1 MTGFPLSAILV
12 LSEIKKD
19 GGPPHDHAQRQTPA
33 GRAGLF
39 CPVLLRLFPAL
50 PVGVPYNGGTI
61 HIYAIPMMLLM
72 ALYVCWVN
80 GGQPLHR
87 RDFLRRRGDLGLFL
101 LPYLALLMVAA
112 SFLEAA
118 ILGRFSVDLVC
129 MAVLTFL
136 IGLCEEGL
144 FRSCLL
150 KDRGPG
156 TARAVGLLLYSS
168 VTFAVLHMVNVAG
181 GLPVEAAVTQSLG
194 SFPFGLVAGF
204 LYLRTGHLTG
214 LAFWHMS
221 VDYKIF
227 ASMAA
232 PLKSVLV
239 VGELVD
245 LVMIAAL
252 VWGVVRTVQDGKKQ
266 RKAGA

>member
-1 MTGFPLSAILV
+1 M
-12 LSEIKKD
+12 
-19 GGPPHDHAQRQTPA
+19 
-33 GRAGLF
+33 
-39 CPVLLRLFPAL
+39 
-50 PVGVPYNGGTI
+50 PYNGGTI

-87 RDFLRRRGDLGLFL
+87 RDFLRRKGDLGLFL

-181 GLPVEAAVTQSLG
+181 GLPVEGRGDPVPGVLPLRPGGGGPVSAHRASDG
-194 SFPFGLVAGF
+194 AGLLAHE
-204 LYLRTGHLTG
+204 RG
-214 LAFWHMS
+214 L
-221 VDYKIF
+221 
-227 ASMAA
+227 
-232 PLKSVLV
+232 
-239 VGELVD
+239 
-245 LVMIAAL
+245 
-252 VWGVVRTVQDGKKQ
+252 
-266 RKAGA
+266 